1 MNIREKLRIMAE
13 IERRN
18 RTRIESF
25 SKAWK
30 RPCRSLQK
38 KTRANSPGAC
48 KP

>member
-1 MNIREKLRIMAE
+1 MNLREKLRIMAE

-18 RTRIESF
+18 RAKIETF
-25 SKAWK
+25 FKARE